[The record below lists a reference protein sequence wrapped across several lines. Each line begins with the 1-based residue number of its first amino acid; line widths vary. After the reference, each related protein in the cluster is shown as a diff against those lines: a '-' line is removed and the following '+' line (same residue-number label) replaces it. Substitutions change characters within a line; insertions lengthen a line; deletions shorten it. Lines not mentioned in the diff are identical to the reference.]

1 MGPVSQLYQ
10 HLKLHSPETVVELR
24 AVLEKF
30 LLKQSDSNGQS
41 SRSPRTHI
49 DQSKRREA
57 AEQEDTDLLAMFLS
71 ASSAQ
76 EAGPLLR
83 RVFLLACLPPLLLL
97 PATIPPRSSVD
108 PLAGK
113 SKRGEHLD
121 SQLGQLVSNAKTIPP
136 VSASVLET
144 AVSARLPMNAQ
155 VCIRW
160 NFLRKS
166 SSISAA
172 LRRLGNTFLA
182 AENPRLAI
190 AAYTASLRFLSL
202 PMSDATQPHAGQLP
216 ASCHDSAVV
225 LSNRS
230 AAHLR
235 LGNAQ
240 AALRD
245 GTAAIRFDSSYP
257 KAWFRRASACAALVK
272 ALEFRIAQ
280 LSAALDQRS
289 RRSEARG
296 RSPERALSAEIRQQ
310 ARLIEEAVARL
321 RKEAAYASSV
331 CAALGEREETKRNS
345 ETLPDESQGAKVELT
360 ASLDRPLLQGSV
372 ATDLQGDRNST
383 FGACR
388 CMHAATSDILEQYR
402 PSHRSGHG
410 EGNFRHGQTQSG
422 SLLEEVSLSE
432 CQEKMISSGRQ
443 TTHIDGDPCSPQLE
457 QPPATSPYLE
467 YLHPQLSVNG
477 DEATEGRGVML
488 SLSSEPSSKRTVDEK
503 RVETGTSDPCLPN
516 ISPPDPQVILRE
528 YPVASY
534 CSPSENSPLPPL
546 LALGRSEAL
555 GQLWED
561 FISDPLSP
569 CGSKAVCAGCF
580 TLADIGWQVDGGD
593 GLYESDDVMPSRL
606 CSAVTLTTPCA
617 FCTSVLFCCV
627 ECRDLSHH
635 VVACRRS
642 FGASNRQE
650 NASQWESNTRETNGE
665 TASLKEHATNSHR
678 AALFRNDVPAASPE
692 CVFAQVEN
700 ASTAIFDFIEQAVLS
715 IIESACS
722 PDKAPRGSEAVS
734 MRAAKDSP
742 AATCCTGPRQKKEL
756 QNSTEMCAEVSESAT
771 EWSQVL
777 IQEAGVARESVVS
790 TILQATPL
798 KGDCSSVKTDNEE
811 AGEKREFL
819 VPARAQNCSSAN
831 ISDILLA
838 GTTSDADAVKANRRE
853 VGASAHPSTYEIWFS
868 EGQASFMNLH
878 VSHTAGGCLEDSTRH
893 VARQIVGFY
902 MSFLPRRNCEI
913 RAFASPGGCENS
925 VTRPS
930 VSSQEEAAEALTH
943 PVPPFWCSASEKASL
958 ANCSWAASR
967 MRSLACH
974 LPRDPETLCDFV
986 VNAVWI
992 AGEYFF
998 SHCSI
1003 FGGVRGPAEARGVEE
1018 AQTHAGLTFSDNI
1031 QKGQDRSMDC
1041 FTGDTG
1047 TLLLRAALR
1056 AYGAVWSNSFGLAL
1070 VLDESDSDWSLGRGL
1085 YLYASQFNH
1094 SCLPNALAVFGTRGG
1109 EPKGKKVSHIKGDS
1123 AGTEVSAQRHSAPL
1137 VTGCPIEVRLCE
1149 EEKTTN
1155 RGNSGK
1161 NRSKMEI
1168 TLSYGPLAGR
1178 GRNGWKERQTLL
1190 RTEAL
1195 FQCLCNVCTTWP
1207 AVVKFRG
1214 SDNALGCGSDS
1225 LPLHPDFFGG
1235 LPCPR
1240 CTSNPA
1246 TWEKVTRVAALSV
1259 DWDTGFPKPD
1269 GRTAKS
1275 LKSLNLGGRIPQK
1288 DALLDAVRA
1297 LMIDREDQALK
1308 KRMLAV
1314 QGSPHQGHA
1323 SHRQSAFSLADLGR
1337 GFHGVAALKGG
1348 PFLLRTLVTDMKR
1361 ETRVMTGNK
1370 GTREAVANAMYSRE
1384 NIPGSPDRVHVLA
1397 TDSFTRC
1404 TDSATLAVL
1413 GHSCVAVPS
1422 CDSRDGGR
1430 LWRCVCCKH
1439 VWAGGREVSRTF
1451 EEPRSAILRRIFAA
1465 RSAVQKTLEFF
1476 ARKPRSLPPERN
1488 ERVMKREQTARG
1500 ELSVATVQDLLDE
1513 LLLEA
1518 VRTTGQLSHEVCE
1531 VLDLRAMLE
1540 SGCAHSPFSCEGN
1553 SGKEDGRTKATC
1565 AASANKEAAKC
1576 EPDFANDLTH
1586 GEGSHAAA
1594 FEALLG
1600 AVWVLSLRYEL
1611 GWAQPEVCVELYK
1624 CACLAG
1630 NAGAMAEATLLSL
1643 AAETTATRCY
1653 GVHHRI
1659 SQMVRNL
1666 REALPTPDN
1675 GVLS

>member
-1 MGPVSQLYQ
+1 MGPVSQLYR
-10 HLKLHSPETVVELR
+10 HLKLHSPETAVELR

-41 SRSPRTHI
+41 SRNPGTHI

-57 AEQEDTDLLAMFLS
+57 TEHDDTDLLAMFLS
-71 ASSAQ
+71 ASAQ

-83 RVFLLACLPPLLLL
+83 RVFLLACLPPSLLL
-97 PATIPPRSSVD
+97 PATVPPRSSVD
-108 PLAGK
+108 PLAEQ
-113 SKRGEHLD
+113 SKQVKHLD
-121 SQLGQLVSNAKTIPP
+121 SQLGQLVSNAETIRHL
-136 VSASVLET
+136 SASVLET
-144 AVSARLPMNAQ
+144 AVSASLPMNTQ
-155 VCIRW
+155 MCIRW

-172 LRRLGNTFLA
+172 LRRLGNTFLG

-190 AAYTASLRFLSL
+190 AAYTASLRFLS

-216 ASCHDSAVV
+216 ASCRDSAVV

-272 ALEFRIAQ
+272 GLKFRIAQ
-280 LSAALDQRS
+280 LPAALDQCS
-289 RRSEARG
+289 RRSEARV
-296 RSPERALSAEIRQQ
+296 RSPERALSEEIRQQ
-310 ARLIEEAVARL
+310 ARLLEEAVAQL
-321 RKEAAYASSV
+321 KKEAAYASSV
-331 CAALGEREETKRNS
+331 CAALREREETKRNS
-345 ETLPDESQGAKVELT
+345 ETLPDESQGAAVELT
-360 ASLDRPLLQGSV
+360 ASLDRPLLQSSV
-372 ATDLQGDRNST
+372 ATGLQGDDNST

-388 CMHAATSDILEQYR
+388 CMHARPSEILEEYR
-402 PSHRSGHG
+402 PSHRSSHR
-410 EGNFRHGQTQSG
+410 ERYSRHGQAQSG
-422 SLLEEVSLSE
+422 SLSEEASLSE
-432 CQEKMISSGRQ
+432 CRQEKLTSLGKQ
-443 TTHIDGDPCSPQLE
+443 NTHIDGDTCSLQLE
-457 QPPATSPYLE
+457 QTPATSPYLK

-477 DEATEGRGVML
+477 DEATDGRGVML
-488 SLSSEPSSKRTVDEK
+488 SLSSEHCSKRTVNKK
-503 RVETGTSDPCLPN
+503 RVQTGTSDACFSN
-516 ISPPDPQVILRE
+516 ISPPEPQVLLRE

-546 LALGRSEAL
+546 LALGRSEDL

-561 FISDPLSP
+561 FISDSLSS
-569 CGSKAVCAGCF
+569 CGWKAVCAGCF
-580 TLADIGWQVDGGD
+580 TLADTCWQVDDGD
-593 GLYESDDVMPSRL
+593 CLYDNDDVMPNRL

-617 FCTSVLFCCV
+617 FCTSVLFCCI

-642 FGASNRQE
+642 FGASNIQE
-650 NASQWESNTRETNGE
+650 TAGQLESNTRATNGE
-665 TASLKEHATNSHR
+665 TASLKDHATNSHR
-678 AALFRNDVPAASPE
+678 AALSRNNVPAASPD
-692 CVFAQVEN
+692 CVFAQVES
-700 ASTAIFDFIEQAVLS
+700 ASTAIFDCIEQAVLS

-722 PDKAPRGSEAVS
+722 PYRDPRRSEAVG
-734 MRAAKDSP
+734 MRAAKDCP
-742 AATCCTGPRQKKEL
+742 AAACRASSCQKKEL
-756 QNSTEMCAEVSESAT
+756 HSSTEMCAEVAESAA
-771 EWSQVL
+771 ERSQVL
-777 IQEAGVARESVVS
+777 IQEAGVAREKVVS
-790 TILQATPL
+790 TILQATAL
-798 KGDCSSVKTDNEE
+798 KGDCSSVKTENEK
-811 AGEKREFL
+811 AGGKREFL

-831 ISDILLA
+831 ISHILLA
-838 GTTSDADAVKANRRE
+838 GAISSADAVKGNRRE
-853 VGASAHPSTYEIWFS
+853 VEASAHPSTYEARCS

-878 VSHTAGGCLEDSTRH
+878 VSRTAGGCLEDSTRH
-893 VARQIVGFY
+893 VARQIMGFY
-902 MSFLPRRNCEI
+902 MSFMPRKDCEI
-913 RAFASPGGCENS
+913 HAFASPRGCEKTT
-925 VTRPS
+925 TRPC
-930 VSSQEEAAEALTH
+930 VSSRGEAAEALTYL
-943 PVPPFWCSASEKASL
+943 VPPVRCSASEKASL
-958 ANCSWAASR
+958 ASCSWAASR
-967 MRSLACH
+967 MHSLAWH

-998 SHCSI
+998 SHSSS
-1003 FGGVRGPAEARGVEE
+1003 FGGMRGPAEARGVGE
-1018 AQTHAGLTFSDNI
+1018 AQTQAGLAFSDDI

-1056 AYGAVWSNSFGLAL
+1056 AYGAVWSNSFGLSL

-1094 SCLPNALAVFGTRGG
+1094 SCLPNALAVFGTRGR
-1109 EPKGKKVSHIKGDS
+1109 EPKEKQVSHIKGDWG
-1123 AGTEVSAQRHSAPL
+1123 GTEVSTQRHSDPF
-1137 VTGCPIEVRLCE
+1137 VTGCPIEVRLCKE
-1149 EEKTTN
+1149 ENTTN
-1155 RGNSGK
+1155 RDNCGK
-1161 NRSKMEI
+1161 NRSKIEI

-1195 FQCLCNVCTTWP
+1195 FQCLCKVCTTWP
-1207 AVVKFRG
+1207 AVVEFGG
-1214 SDNALGCGSDS
+1214 SDNALGCGSHF

-1246 TWEKVTRVAALSV
+1246 TWEKVTKVAALSV
-1259 DWDTGFPKPD
+1259 DWATGFPKSD

-1275 LKSLNLGGRIPQK
+1275 LKYLNLGGRIPQK

-1297 LMIDREDQALK
+1297 LMLDREDRRMQ
-1308 KRMLAV
+1308 KRMWAV
-1314 QGSPHQGHA
+1314 QGSPQQGHA
-1323 SHRQSAFSLADLGR
+1323 SHRQSAFSLADVER

-1348 PFLLRTLVTDMKR
+1348 PFLLRTLVTAMKR
-1361 ETRVMTGNK
+1361 ATNVATGNK
-1370 GTREAVANAMYSRE
+1370 ESREAVANAIYSRE
-1384 NIPGSPDRVHVLA
+1384 NIPGSPERVHALA

-1404 TDSATLAVL
+1404 TDSATLALL

-1422 CDSRDGGR
+1422 CDSRHGGPV
-1430 LWRCVCCKH
+1430 WRCVCCKH
-1439 VWAGGREVSRTF
+1439 VWTGGREVSRSF

-1465 RSAVQKTLEFF
+1465 RSAVQKALRFF
-1476 ARKPRSLPPERN
+1476 ARKPRSSPPERN
-1488 ERVMKREQTARG
+1488 ERVRKREQTVRG
-1500 ELSVATVQDLLDE
+1500 ELSVATVQHLLDE
-1513 LLLEA
+1513 LLLDA

-1540 SGCAHSPFSCEGN
+1540 SGCAHSPFSCDGN
-1553 SGKEDGRTKATC
+1553 SWEESGWTKAPC
-1565 AASANKEAAKC
+1565 AASANKEASKC
-1576 EPDFANDLTH
+1576 EPDFANDLTN
-1586 GEGSHAAA
+1586 GGGSHAAA

-1630 NAGAMAEATLLSL
+1630 NAGAMAEATLLTL
-1643 AAETTATRCY
+1643 AAETSATRCY